1 MTSIEVLLFDNFTM
15 LDAFGPV
22 EVLSRLEGGV
32 EVRYVS
38 RLGGAVAGSGN
49 VKVSTERL
57 EEDAEVDIFLVPGG
71 MGTRTLVA
79 DEAMLATL
87 RARSR
92 RSQWVLSVCTGSALL
107 AKAGVLDGRRATS
120 NKRAWDWVIQQSS
133 KVDWIRRARWVVDG
147 KFYTSSGVTAGVDMA
162 LGFVRDQAGLE
173 LADQIA
179 RAVEHVWNPDSTSD
193 PFSQ

>member
-1 MTSIEVLLFDNFTM
+1 MVIEVLLFDNFTT

-38 RLGGAVAGSGN
+38 RAGGVVAGSGN
-49 VKVSTERL
+49 VRVSSERL
-57 EEDAEVDIFLVPGG
+57 DEDAEVDIFLVPGG

-107 AKAGVLDGRRATS
+107 AKAGLLDGRRATS
-120 NKRAWDWVIQQSS
+120 NKRAWDWVVMQSGA
-133 KVDWIRRARWVVDG
+133 VDWVRRASWVVDG

-162 LGFVRDQAGLE
+162 LGFVRDQAGPE
-173 LADQIA
+173 PAEQIA
-179 RAVEHVWNPDSTSD
+179 RTVEHLWNYDSTND
-193 PFSQ
+193 PFGQ